1 MFGFSPFSKVPLSTL
16 PVGTIIVLRSVPIE
30 IRGGEVIV
38 LKNIP
43 VVTGQVVSALY
54 VSARSF
60 LRVLMLTFMPFGIC
74 LIYLSTIIQIILR
87 VQRSF
92 WQFTAWI
99 N

>member
-43 VVTGQVVSALY
+43 VEIIGEKRTPQPLKC
-54 VSARSF
+54 
-60 LRVLMLTFMPFGIC
+60 VLSSRGNAWTLNLQT
-74 LIYLSTIIQIILR
+74 LSWKVDAQNLKWDIK
-87 VQRSF
+87 
-92 WQFTAWI
+92 
-99 N
+99 